1 MSTVR
6 IGDAGVSTRTDWRVW
21 VPCFGMALCSWLA
34 FVDRQVLAILSPT
47 ILKDTGLTPQ
57 DFTNA
62 FSFFFVAYTVA
73 NPLWGSVLDYLGL
86 RAGMLIAVAV
96 WTGASMSHALMTSFA
111 GFALAR

>member
-6 IGDAGVSTRTDWRVW
+6 PDAGVSIPTDWRVW
-21 VPCFGMALCSWLA
+21 VPCLGMALCSWLA

-47 ILKDTGLTPQ
+47 ILQDTGMTPQ

-73 NPLWGSVLDYLGL
+73 NPLWGSILDYGGL
-86 RAGMLIAVAV
+86 RVGIVIAVAI
-96 WTGASMSHALMTSFA
+96 WTCRSMSH
-111 GFALAR
+111 

>member
-1 MSTVR
+1 MGFPIARNSSNPIFNLHSSISNLSDTSRAMSTMR

-47 ILKDTGLTPQ
+47 ILQDTGLTPQ

-73 NPLWGSVLDYLGL
+73 NPLWGSVLDY
-86 RAGMLIAVAV
+86 V
-96 WTGASMSHALMTSFA
+96 
-111 GFALAR
+111 